1 MPEMSQMNLE
11 SRKSFFFDSLK
22 DILSILGMTTVKHI
36 YHPITAL
43 ILLIFVNADWFYHFL
58 KTPLKRIKSIKENTI
73 CANSLTYILVLET
86 EKLVHNKSLT
96 KQNCSAKK

>member
-43 ILLIFVNADWFYHFL
+43 ILLIFVNADWFYHIFWRHYLNELNQL
-58 KTPLKRIKSIKENTI
+58 KKT
-73 CANSLTYILVLET
+73 
-86 EKLVHNKSLT
+86 
-96 KQNCSAKK
+96 

>member
-22 DILSILGMTTVKHI
+22 DILSILGMATVKHI

-43 ILLIFVNADWFYHFL
+43 ILLIFVNADWFYPIFWRNL
-58 KTPLKRIKSIKENTI
+58 IKRIKSIKENAI
-73 CANSLTYILVLET
+73 CANTLTYILVFET
-86 EKLVHNKSLT
+86 EKPLFIIKT
-96 KQNCSAKK
+96 

>member
-43 ILLIFVNADWFYHFL
+43 ILLIFENADWFSHIF
-58 KTPLKRIKSIKENTI
+58 
-73 CANSLTYILVLET
+73 
-86 EKLVHNKSLT
+86 
-96 KQNCSAKK
+96 